1 MDVDRV
7 RAEVQAK
14 VDAEK
19 ENEDVAMRKIR
30 AQVARYVQLQ

>member
-7 RAEVQAK
+7 KAEVQAK

-19 ENEDVAMRKIR
+19 ENEDVELRKIR
-30 AQVARYVQLQ
+30 AQVWGSGT